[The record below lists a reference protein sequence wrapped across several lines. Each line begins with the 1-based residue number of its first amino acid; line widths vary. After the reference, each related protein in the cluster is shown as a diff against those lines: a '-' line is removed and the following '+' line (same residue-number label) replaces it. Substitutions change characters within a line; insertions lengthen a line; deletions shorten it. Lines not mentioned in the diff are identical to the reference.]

1 MIKTQHILTA
11 STHIVFLNAENNNKK
26 THLVSQLANTSELI
40 QVSVRQGKEG
50 NIVVAKILK
59 AIAGRRDARVCVG
72 ERHSGSGRRGG
83 DAEMSGGV
91 EEGCKA

>member
-1 MIKTQHILTA
+1 M
-11 STHIVFLNAENNNKK
+11 
-26 THLVSQLANTSELI
+26 
-40 QVSVRQGKEG
+40 RQGKEG

>member
-1 MIKTQHILTA
+1 MRKTTI
-11 STHIVFLNAENNNKK
+11 K

-59 AIAGRRDARVCVG
+59 AIAGRRDAQVCVG
-72 ERHSGSGRRGG
+72 ERHSGRAG
-83 DAEMSGGV
+83 
-91 EEGCKA
+91 EEAMQR

>member
-50 NIVVAKILK
+50 KLVVAKITEGNSRK
-59 AIAGRRDARVCVG
+59 
-72 ERHSGSGRRGG
+72 
-83 DAEMSGGV
+83 
-91 EEGCKA
+91 EGCTSLCWRTS